1 MDKQIKFIALGGQD
15 ERGKNCYL
23 IEYNND
29 IFIFNIGVK
38 MPINGALG
46 INMITVSFKYLL
58 ENKNRIKGIFVGTAN
73 FSNIGGLQ
81 FLLQELNMDIPIYTS
96 SIGKSIID
104 CYFEKK
110 VRTKKEILYHIVVLN
125 SLHTFKIN
133 NVEFVPFRVSNY
145 LPESFGW
152 VIKTPIGSIVFIDD
166 FFINN
171 NKLKG
176 FNSQLNYLP
185 NIIGKSEVLALI
197 VGMGNV
203 GKYDGFT
210 APNYKTE
217 GFYEGIVNSCPGRI
231 IVALNDYN
239 AYSILVLAALAREK
253 SRPFIIYSTTF
264 INTFNTIIKNKMFNP
279 KHLIAMPISS
289 IKNSENSIVI
299 ISETEE
305 NLYKKLFSM
314 ASNQIPSIPI
324 NEKDTF
330 VLGTHLVPGY
340 ESHAAKLLDELSRQN
355 LKIYTL
361 PKTVLPL
368 TASNEDQKFLIDL
381 LKPKA
386 IFPIEGYYMNFV
398 RYQKVS
404 SKCIKSNDVHFLDNG
419 DCALISKDEIKI
431 ERDNIEN
438 NGLKYISVNGVL
450 DSQTSVLSER
460 KQMSTSGVIM
470 TNVFLDK
477 KEQKFYSYHYLKSIG
492 LVINEKD
499 NYLLD
504 VLNEKFNLFLTKA
517 IAYKDDNKTIDTVT
531 TKNNLKK
538 NILRFFEKKTNK
550 KPLVLPTIIEV

>member
-1 MDKQIKFIALGGQD
+1 MEKQIKLIALGGQD

-23 IEYNND
+23 IEYNED
-29 IFIFNIGVK
+29 IYLFNIGVK

-46 INMITVSFKYLL
+46 INMITVSFQYLL

-110 VRTKKEILYHIVVLN
+110 VKTRKEILYHIVVLT
-125 SLHTFKIN
+125 SLHSLKMKDI
-133 NVEFVPFRVSNY
+133 EFIPFRISNY

-152 VIKTPIGSIVFIDD
+152 VIKTQIGSIVFIDD

-171 NKLKG
+171 NKVKG

-210 APNYKTE
+210 SPNYRTE
-217 GFYEGIVNSCPGRI
+217 AFFEGIINSCPGRI

-279 KHLIAMPISS
+279 KHLMAMPISA
-289 IKNSENSIVI
+289 IKTAENSIVI

-314 ASNQIPSIPI
+314 AANQIPSIPL
-324 NEKDTF
+324 NDKDTF

-368 TASNEDQKFLIDL
+368 IASNEDQKFLIDL

-386 IFPIEGYYMNFV
+386 VFPIEGYYMNYV
-398 RYQKVS
+398 RYQKVT

-419 DCALISKDEIKI
+419 DYAIITKDEIKI
-431 ERDNIEN
+431 EREQIESN
-438 NGLKYISVNGVL
+438 TVKYISSNGAL
-450 DSQTSVLSER
+450 DSQTSILLER
-460 KQMSTSGVIM
+460 KQMSTSGVVIA
-470 TNVFLDK
+470 NVFLNK
-477 KEQKFYSYHYLKSIG
+477 KEQKFYDYYDLKTIG
-492 LVINEKD
+492 LVMNEKD
-499 NYLLD
+499 NYLLESLKD
-504 VLNEKFNLFLTKA
+504 KLNYLVVKS
-517 IAYKDDNKTIDTVT
+517 IAYKDDNKTIDTAT
-531 TKNNLKK
+531 TKINLKK
-538 NILRFFEKKTNK
+538 NVLRYFEKRTNK
-550 KPLVLPTIIEV
+550 KPLVLPTIIEI